1 MTDRI
6 ANRIGI
12 GLSVLVIALILLGS
26 VASLLGFVSLGI
38 LAVSAARPDILPSA
52 LARKRT
58 RLVLIVAA
66 AMFLVEVIATGVLKG
81 QGIL

>member
-1 MTDRI
+1 MTDRT

-12 GLSVLVIALILLGS
+12 GLSILVIGGILLGS

-38 LAVSAARPDILPSA
+38 LAVSAARPDILPGA

-58 RLVLIVAA
+58 RIVLVLAVAL
-66 AMFLVEVIATGVLKG
+66 FLVEVIATAVLKG
-81 QGIL
+81 KGIL